1 MRRRNMDYDPDL
13 PEEALSFDPDEDMED
28 ADDDSLFGELF
39 SSSLLVMGYP
49 SDTIYQLISG
59 QREYH
64 FVRLGWSSLGT
75 KSFDRIL
82 SPELSDEEI
91 RAQMEKGFSI
101 PKAEVDA
108 LEITMKNCISTQLP
122 NDGIFT
128 LDSGGK
134 KRKFILLRLD
144 EPATP
149 AAMRDFFSDVSGKL
163 TIDTAGYEKE
173 EAIRQEIRELSED
186 PDTRPDPARV
196 KRLRPLAVV
205 LTVLP
210 WLCFAAWRL
219 LDLPYRPM
227 AALQVLLALFPLALT
242 IALPRECSINEALRM
257 RSNDSEKARPGTV
270 DMTYPI
276 LLSLAPLMIAS
287 LRDFNVRGWIP
298 QLIEGAVLG
307 AILTMLMT
315 RRSKGIRKIW
325 LARVLL
331 TIVFM
336 MFCDGLLLETNF
348 LLDRR
353 EPMAEQMQIA
363 DMHATSGRFPR
374 YTLAFE
380 KDGKT
385 LSLDVESRLYDSVQP
400 GDTVYVVTNRGA
412 LGIAY
417 DTVQTVD
424 EWNDRH

>member
-1 MRRRNMDYDPDL
+1 
-13 PEEALSFDPDEDMED
+13 
-28 ADDDSLFGELF
+28 
-39 SSSLLVMGYP
+39 
-49 SDTIYQLISG
+49 
-59 QREYH
+59 
-64 FVRLGWSSLGT
+64 
-75 KSFDRIL
+75 
-82 SPELSDEEI
+82 
-91 RAQMEKGFSI
+91 
-101 PKAEVDA
+101 
-108 LEITMKNCISTQLP
+108 
-122 NDGIFT
+122 
-128 LDSGGK
+128 
-134 KRKFILLRLD
+134 
-144 EPATP
+144 
-149 AAMRDFFSDVSGKL
+149 
-163 TIDTAGYEKE
+163 
-173 EAIRQEIRELSED
+173 
-186 PDTRPDPARV
+186 
-196 KRLRPLAVV
+196 
-205 LTVLP
+205 
-210 WLCFAAWRL
+210 
-219 LDLPYRPM
+219 
-227 AALQVLLALFPLALT
+227 
-242 IALPRECSINEALRM
+242 
-257 RSNDSEKARPGTV
+257 
-270 DMTYPI
+270 
-276 LLSLAPLMIAS
+276 MIAS

-348 LLDRR
+348 LLDRS
-353 EPMAEQMQIA
+353 EPVAEQMQIA